1 MAPAEE
7 INDLADK
14 TDNQLVE
21 LTLANQDNFLYL
33 MKRYEGKLLS
43 YILRISNID
52 RDEAEDVLQDVF
64 IKTYKNLNNFDP
76 DLKFSSWIY
85 RITHNQVISN
95 YRKIQARPQKYTFDV
110 DDKILNNIASDFDI
124 VKAVD
129 ITLLRHNVSE
139 ILNNLDEKFR
149 EVLILRFLE
158 QKDYREISDILKKP
172 MGTVATLLNRSKK
185 AFRKELEKH
194 LETKPK
200 LWEKKI

>member
-1 MAPAEE
+1 MAPTEE
-7 INDLADK
+7 INNLVDK

-33 MKRYEGKLLS
+33 MKRYEGKLLA
-43 YILRISNID
+43 YILRISNVD
-52 RDEAEDVLQDVF
+52 RDEAEDILQDVF
-64 IKTYKNLNNFDP
+64 IKTYKNLNSFDIN
-76 DLKFSSWIY
+76 LKFSSWIY

-110 DDKILNNIASDFDI
+110 DDEILNNIASDFDI
-124 VKAVD
+124 IREID
-129 ITLLRHNVSE
+129 RSLLRDNIE
-139 ILNNLDEKFR
+139 DILISLDQKFQ

-158 QKDYREISDILKKP
+158 EKDYKEISDILKKP

-194 LETKPK
+194 LANKPN